1 MADHSLFFILDSD
14 LPDTVV
20 YQRLEP
26 SPYSEKFER
35 NLNTEVRDAHWM
47 LFRQWQVSEFIGE
60 DAGTAWKVRV
70 AASHYKMNHLHAN
83 NKAGGS
89 MEEDKPLE
97 ALVESEPLQPD
108 LRVRLRLGNLFK
120 NLLNDAGLSA
130 NFPEFQK
137 IYAFDN
143 PPSSTEIAN
152 DPEVSLVY
160 LSIKHKALDGWKLFS
175 DLLAYEDNLDSWA
188 NEQITNNIVVAEMIA
203 AVCLQ
208 FINQVDYRYNFR
220 QQSSKGGHFWQTDQL
235 EYQFGLA
242 NKDFGNSGEADDPDA
257 QMTVKSYSEGSL
269 DWYHFDL
276 EKVPSVNDFQKRAFM
291 PVPMQLKSGMPANW
305 WGIEEGSFN
314 LSKILVKDTGLLDT
328 LFIEFALNHGND
340 WFIIPYTMDINTLC
354 KISSIVVTDVFG
366 IQYIIRTANEQ
377 PEDNYGWSIFS
388 QTGAKDGQI
397 FYLAPTLLK
406 SEESKP
412 LEKIYFMRDEGANL
426 VWAVQDI
433 LPNQLGK
440 GVSAYES
447 SRLPEALSPSGQS
460 DKMKF
465 ILGTPVPKNWI
476 PFLPVSLDGA
486 QKEMI
491 LQRARMPDSPAK
503 DWPRGVLLSE
513 PTTTPLKY
521 YDEKDPNKEMT
532 SNGYF
537 VREEAIPRAGLEVY
551 RHYQRARW
559 VNGETVT
566 WIGRKKKV
574 GKGEGSSGLV
584 FDQLTYIRK

>member
-1 MADHSLFFILDSD
+1 MADHSLFFHLDSN

-47 LFRQWQVSEFIGE
+47 LFRQWQVGEFIGE

-70 AASHYKMNHLHAN
+70 AASHYKMKHLHAN

-108 LRVRLRLGNLFK
+108 LRVRLQLGNLFK

-137 IYAFDN
+137 IYAFDD
-143 PPSSTEIAN
+143 PASTEIAN

-160 LSIKHKALDGWKLFS
+160 LSIKHKALDGWKLLI
-175 DLLAYEDNLDSWA
+175 DLWAYQDNLDSWA
-188 NEQITNNIVVAEMIA
+188 NEHITDKTVAAELIA

-208 FINQVDYRYNFR
+208 FINQVEYRYNFR
-220 QQSSKGGHFWQTDQL
+220 QKSPNGEQSFWQTDQL

-242 NKDFGNSGEADDPDA
+242 NEDFGNSGETDDPDA

-291 PVPMQLKSGMPANW
+291 PVPMQIKSGMPVNW

-366 IQYIIRTANEQ
+366 IQYIIRTTNEQ
-377 PEDNYGWSIFS
+377 PEDKYGWSIFS

-440 GVSAYES
+440 GVSGYES
-447 SRLPEALSPSGQS
+447 SRLPEAPSPSGQS
-460 DKMKF
+460 DRMKF
-465 ILGTPVPKNWI
+465 ILGTPVPSNWI

-486 QKEMI
+486 QKEII
-491 LQRARMPDSPAK
+491 LQRSRMPDSLA
-503 DWPRGVLLSE
+503 DLPRGVLLSE
-513 PTTTPLKY
+513 DTTTPLKY
-521 YDEKDPNKEMT
+521 YDEKDPNEEKT
-532 SNGYF
+532 SKGYF
-537 VREEAIPRAGLEVY
+537 VREEAIPRAGLQVD

-584 FDQLTYIRK
+584 FDQLTYIDK